1 MHSLL
6 ISTIINVLESAEII
20 VLGIALFVYIV
31 AIGVLIALGR
41 SIAEVNELIKGAST
55 QKKERNETEYNV
67 VLVNNYIV
75 NEEKESIDTIEFE
88 CIEPIHTENEGIEQ
102 INNNKLVIDEE
113 DTEFEDTT
121 DYLDDDI
128 IDDEDSVI
136 EENEKDEDNITAFT
150 EQPIEDII
158 LDDSEVSNTDE
169 AFININ
175 TSYSMD
181 NEVIND
187 TDEPIEDIKDVDES
201 LDLLDNTVE
210 PFIEP
215 TVDEICDEEAPIS
228 LAENERPPVFIQP
241 NAEALFDEPI
251 PDVPYE
257 TAIEPKFIQS
267 EKVDYDAP
275 ESLDKTQRDYEL
287 PMFSESSFID
297 ETAPAAFE
305 EPNKIPKFNYS
316 SQDLDS
322 APEKLE
328 EVRTKELK
336 VKNENIIPEFSRPI
350 GTPNIDRPDKLIH
363 SEIEEIAPAEF
374 IKSEYSDSV
383 EPPKFDSEYPEDNI
397 EPPEFNYSS
406 SLLDDIPQ
414 SFEEIAKDTIPE
426 IVDSEDPVFVA
437 PIKPPPKELYDEMPD
452 NSLKEEIEIE
462 KPETVIPEGLTEEEK
477 KLIAE
482 QQALLD
488 RLSEESLSEDAENYD
503 IVGICTDTSSF
514 TAFENK
520 LHNATNRI
528 KYYYS
533 ELKNT
538 LLSYKG
544 VKSKLTNAGDSFR
557 VSGSIV
563 ARITFNGNK
572 LRLHL
577 SLNPNEYNKSIY
589 NHYSLADV
597 KAYKE
602 IPLALEIAKRADLS
616 TASKLIQDAM
626 GSKLVL
632 YIDQKREYVDY
643 AAYYTD
649 KEE

>member
-6 ISTIINVLESAEII
+6 ISTITNMLENAEII

-41 SIAEVNELIKGAST
+41 SIAEVNELIKRASA
-55 QKKERNETEYNV
+55 QKKEKDKTEDEV

-75 NEEKESIDTIEFE
+75 NEEKENIDTSEIEG
-88 CIEPIHTENEGIEQ
+88 IEPIHTENEGIEQ
-102 INNNKLVIDEE
+102 IDNNKLVIEE
-113 DTEFEDTT
+113 DTELEDTT

-128 IDDEDSVI
+128 IDDEDSLI
-136 EENEKDEDNITAFT
+136 EENENDEDNITAFT
-150 EQPIEDII
+150 ESIEDII

-175 TSYSMD
+175 TSNSID
-181 NEVIND
+181 SEVIND
-187 TDEPIEDIKDVDES
+187 TDELIEDINEVDEP
-201 LDLLDNTVE
+201 LNLLDNTVE

-215 TVDEICDEEAPIS
+215 TVDEMCDEEAPIS
-228 LAENERPPVFIQP
+228 LAKNERRPVFIQP

-251 PDVPYE
+251 PNVSYE
-257 TAIEPKFIQS
+257 TATEPKFIQS
-267 EKVDYDAP
+267 GKVDYDAP
-275 ESLDKTQRDYEL
+275 ESLDKTQRDNEL
-287 PMFSESSFID
+287 PIFSESSFID

-316 SQDLDS
+316 SQNLDS

-328 EVRTKELK
+328 EVRAKELK

-350 GTPNIDRPDKLIH
+350 GTTNIDRPDKLIH
-363 SEIEEIAPAEF
+363 SEIEKLSPAEF

-397 EPPEFNYSS
+397 EPPEFNYFA

-426 IVDSEDPVFVA
+426 TVDSEEPVFVA
-437 PIKPPPKELYDEMPD
+437 PIKPPPKGLYEEMPD

-488 RLSEESLSEDAENYD
+488 QLNEESLSEDAENYD
-503 IVGICTDTSSF
+503 IVGICTDTSAF

-538 LLSYKG
+538 LQSYKG

-577 SLNPNEYNKSIY
+577 SLDPNEYNKSIY

-626 GSKLVL
+626 GSKFVL